1 MIFTFIFAIWVCKEE
16 VEDYHVNGFFA
27 SWYFLFSFSISV
39 FFFFYIFWDLSFFV
53 CLLISCFCCVMFV
66 LLCVSWVLYNSVSLC
81 MSWMEVEF

>member
-39 FFFFYIFWDLSFFV
+39 FFFLHILGFEFSCLFV
-53 CLLISCFCCVMFV
+53 DIMF
-66 LLCVSWVLYNSVSLC
+66 LLCNVCSFVRVLGFV
-81 MSWMEVEF
+81 